1 LSQLIVD
8 TFPSKKAAGSFRGGS
23 YLEESL
29 LVIFRIVG
37 VLRSEYIL
45 SSSLS
50 PEEDKNKALGKEF
63 LEIENVEILLEKF
76 LAM

>member
-1 LSQLIVD
+1 M
-8 TFPSKKAAGSFRGGS
+8 
-23 YLEESL
+23 EESL